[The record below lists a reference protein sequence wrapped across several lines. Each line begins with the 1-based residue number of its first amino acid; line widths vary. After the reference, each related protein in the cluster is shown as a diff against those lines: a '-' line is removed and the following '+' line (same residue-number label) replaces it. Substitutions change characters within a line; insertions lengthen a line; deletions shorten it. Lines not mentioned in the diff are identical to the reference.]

1 MLCSAKLEA
10 TPPPR
15 EPASRYRNNGATL
28 SRPVS
33 QQRDAVILCHSAA
46 EFSESSRFYR
56 SQDRESICFQEFC
69 ILHFAFHFRNHFET
83 VSHRGA
89 NHSYFILIAL
99 HLNLKSL
106 TLLYLIRSLFLPYSQ
121 PGLITLSCLNRLPRR
136 LSAFCLPLSMTLKFR
151 FIRLSSFSLLP
162 SAFKPRSSIRIN
174 KEINTMAT
182 AATPDYVFP
191 HRRLKS
197 VMSDPHKDPLI
208 LVACGPTKI
217 YSLKWSYD

>member
-1 MLCSAKLEA
+1 ML
-10 TPPPR
+10 
-15 EPASRYRNNGATL
+15 
-28 SRPVS
+28 
-33 QQRDAVILCHSAA
+33 
-46 EFSESSRFYR
+46 SS
-56 SQDRESICFQEFC
+56 
-69 ILHFAFHFRNHFET
+69 ILHFAFHFRDHFET

-89 NHSYFILIAL
+89 TNSYLFLSHCIRIEPQEPHSPI
-99 HLNLKSL
+99 
-106 TLLYLIRSLFLPYSQ
+106 TYLVRSLFLPYSQ

-162 SAFKPRSSIRIN
+162 SAFKPRPSIRIN

-182 AATPDYVFP
+182 VATPGYVFP